1 MYRYGDGTPFP
12 FDDDFIDLIPAVID
26 ACVAM
31 FGAAVHLEGQRAK
44 AKDARR
50 DADAD
55 AAQLAGLEQALEAAV
70 APLHPALGKDASA
83 VQEAAQRALD
93 GARQALAGARA
104 GLERKVAQAA
114 AEPRLDRALAVTS
127 TAAAALFAKR
137 ALPRT
142 AWSWAWK
149 ASGGSDATAT
159 SARFAMAFDLTEP
172 PWTGPV
178 RLATLAPTAALR
190 LPRRKLIGAPA
201 LAKVA
206 LDRAALLEARKDGA
220 QVTLVL
226 REHAHK
232 PSPGWR
238 VISPRADAPEV
249 TVALLDERGGSAR
262 HEATLGGDD
271 AAAIGA
277 LVAAV
282 DAAMTAALAHRKTR
296 EVTLG
301 GTELRALTDPAEP
314 GRVLL
319 ELLAP
324 TIRGISERSRVPG
337 ELSLKRDLG
346 QGRRE
351 ELFVARA
358 ALIEKYASLPPPYR
372 ALFDAAGLGRE
383 AAERPAPP
391 IAVPIP
397 APDAALDRAL
407 DRALDHAL
415 DHDDDDLTT
424 DRRPAGRAQ
433 PPPPPPRAA
442 PGARTLLAV

>member
-12 FDDDFIDLIPAVID
+12 FDDNVIDLLPAVID
-26 ACVAM
+26 ACAAM
-31 FGAAVHLEGQRAK
+31 FGAAAHLDGLRAK

-50 DADAD
+50 DADAEG
-55 AAQLAGLEQALEAAV
+55 AELAGLAQALEAAV
-70 APLHPALGKDASA
+70 APLRPALGKDASA

-114 AEPRLDRALAVTS
+114 AEPRLDRALAVS
-127 TAAAALFAKR
+127 FTAAAALFAKR

-159 SARFAMAFDLTEP
+159 SARFGMAFDLTEP
-172 PWTGPV
+172 PWPGPV

-190 LPRRKLIGAPA
+190 LPRRKLIGKPA
-201 LAKVA
+201 LARIA

-238 VISPRADAPEV
+238 LISPRADAPEV
-249 TVALLDERGGSAR
+249 TAVLLDERGGASR
-262 HEATLGGDD
+262 HEELLSGDD
-271 AAAIGA
+271 AAAVGA

-282 DAAMTAALAHRKTR
+282 DAAMTVALAHRKTR

-314 GRVLL
+314 GRALL

-358 ALIEKYASLPPPYR
+358 ALIEKYAALPPPYR
-372 ALFDAAGLGRE
+372 ALFDAAGLGRD
-383 AAERPAPP
+383 AAERPSLPV
-391 IAVPIP
+391 AVPIP
-397 APDAALDRAL
+397 APDVELDRAL
-407 DRALDHAL
+407 DRAL

>member
-12 FDDDFIDLIPAVID
+12 FDDNVIELIPAVID

-31 FGAAVHLEGQRAK
+31 FGAAAHLDGLRAQ
-44 AKDARR
+44 AQDAR
-50 DADAD
+50 ADAD
-55 AAQLAGLEQALEAAV
+55 AATAQLAELEQALVAAV
-70 APLHPALGKDASA
+70 APRQPRLGKDASA

-93 GARQALAGARA
+93 GARHALAGARA
-104 GLERKVAQAA
+104 GLERTVAQAA
-114 AEPRLDRALAVTS
+114 AAPRLDRALAVTS

-142 AWSWAWK
+142 AWAWAWK
-149 ASGGSDATAT
+149 ASSGGEASAT
-159 SARFAMAFDLTEP
+159 SAGFAMTFELTAP

-178 RLATLAPTAALR
+178 RIAALAPTARLR
-190 LPRRKLIGAPA
+190 LPRRRWLGAPR
-201 LAKVA
+201 LAPVP

-220 QVTLVL
+220 QITLVL
-226 REHAHK
+226 RAHAHK

-238 VISPRADAPEV
+238 LISARPDAPEV
-249 TVALLDERGGSAR
+249 SAVLLDERGVATR
-262 HEATLGGDD
+262 HEQVLCGDD
-271 AAAIGA
+271 AAAVGA
-277 LVAAV
+277 VVAAV
-282 DAAMTAALAHRKTR
+282 DLAMTAALAQRRTR

-301 GTELRALTDPAEP
+301 GVALRSLGDPAEP
-314 GRVLL
+314 GRVMLA
-319 ELLAP
+319 LLAP
-324 TIRGISERSRVPG
+324 TLRAIAERSRVPG

-358 ALIEKYASLPPPYR
+358 ALIEKVLALPPTYR

-383 AAERPAPP
+383 GGDRAAP

-397 APDAALDRAL
+397 PRPASDEALAAALAHAVDR
-407 DRALDHAL
+407 
-415 DHDDDDLTT
+415 DDDDLTT
-424 DRRPAGRAQ
+424 DRRPGRA

>member
-12 FDDDFIDLIPAVID
+12 FDDNVIELIPAVVD

-31 FGAAVHLEGQRAK
+31 FGAAAHLDGLRAQ
-44 AKDARR
+44 AQDAR
-50 DADAD
+50 ADAD
-55 AAQLAGLEQALEAAV
+55 AATAQLAELEQALVAAV
-70 APLHPALGKDASA
+70 APRQPRLGKDASA

-104 GLERKVAQAA
+104 GLERTVAQAA
-114 AEPRLDRALAVTS
+114 AAPRLDRALAVTS

-142 AWSWAWK
+142 AWAWAWK
-149 ASGGSDATAT
+149 ASGGGEASVT
-159 SARFAMAFDLTEP
+159 SAEFAMTFELTAP

-238 VISPRADAPEV
+238 VISPRADAPEI

-262 HEATLGGDD
+262 HESTLGGDD
-271 AAAIGA
+271 AAAVGA
-277 LVAAV
+277 LVVAI
-282 DAAMTAALAHRKTR
+282 DAAMTATLAHRKTR

-301 GTELRALTDPAEP
+301 GVALRSLGDPAEP

-319 ELLAP
+319 ALLAP
-324 TIRGISERSRVPG
+324 TLRAIAERSRVPG

-351 ELFVARA
+351 ELFVSRA
-358 ALIEKYASLPPPYR
+358 ALIEKYANLPPTYR

-383 AAERPAPP
+383 GGDRPAP
-391 IAVPIP
+391 IAVPIAPPRP
-397 APDAALDRAL
+397 ATDEDLDAALAHAGDR
-407 DRALDHAL
+407 
-415 DHDDDDLTT
+415 DDDDLTT
-424 DRRPAGRAQ
+424 DRRPGRAQ
-433 PPPPPPRAA
+433 PPPPPRAA

>member
-12 FDDDFIDLIPAVID
+12 FDDNVIELIPAVVD

-31 FGAAVHLEGQRAK
+31 FGAAAHLDGLRAQ
-44 AKDARR
+44 AQDAR
-50 DADAD
+50 ADAD
-55 AAQLAGLEQALEAAV
+55 AATAQLAELEQALVAAV
-70 APLHPALGKDASA
+70 APRQPRLGKDASA

-104 GLERKVAQAA
+104 GLERTVAQAA
-114 AEPRLDRALAVTS
+114 AAPRLDRALAVTS
-127 TAAAALFAKR
+127 TAAASLFAKR

-142 AWSWAWK
+142 AWAWAWK
-149 ASGGSDATAT
+149 ASGGGEASAT
-159 SARFAMAFDLTEP
+159 SAEFAMTFELTAP

-238 VISPRADAPEV
+238 VISPRADAPEI

-262 HEATLGGDD
+262 HESTLGGDD
-271 AAAIGA
+271 AAAVGA
-277 LVAAV
+277 LVVAI
-282 DAAMTAALAHRKTR
+282 DAAMTATLAHRKTR

-301 GTELRALTDPAEP
+301 GVALRSLGDPAEP

-319 ELLAP
+319 ALLAP
-324 TIRGISERSRVPG
+324 TLRAIAERSRVPG

-351 ELFVARA
+351 ELFVSRA
-358 ALIEKYASLPPPYR
+358 ALIEKYANLPPTYR

-383 AAERPAPP
+383 GGDRPAP
-391 IAVPIP
+391 IAVPIAPPRP
-397 APDAALDRAL
+397 ATDEDLDAALAHAADR
-407 DRALDHAL
+407 
-415 DHDDDDLTT
+415 DDDDLTT
-424 DRRPAGRAQ
+424 DRRPGRAQ
-433 PPPPPPRAA
+433 PPPPPRAA